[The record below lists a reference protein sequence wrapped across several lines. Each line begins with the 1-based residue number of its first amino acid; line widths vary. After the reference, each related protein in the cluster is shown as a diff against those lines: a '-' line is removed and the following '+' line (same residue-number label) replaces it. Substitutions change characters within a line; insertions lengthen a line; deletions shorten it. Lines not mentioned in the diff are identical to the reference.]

1 MTHSDHSDL
10 SRHGIRR
17 PGHIHWNRT
26 APALYQESLRRNE
39 SWLAQ
44 HGPLVV
50 KTGQHTGRSPKDR
63 YIVEDDVTRE
73 AINWGEVNQP
83 ISPEKFDRLHEHV
96 AHHLEGRDLFVQ
108 DLFAGADPD
117 YRMPVRIVTE
127 LAWHNLFARNL
138 FVRPTDPHHVH
149 EEPGFTVIAAPNCS
163 ADPERHGTRSPTFVL
178 LNFTKR
184 LVLIGGSFYGGEIKK
199 SIFTALNFLLT
210 ERDVFP
216 MHCSANVGPE
226 GDVALFF
233 GLSGTG
239 KTTLSTEPRRK
250 LIGDDEHGWHAD
262 GVFNF
267 EGGCYAKMI
276 RINPENEPEIYSA
289 STQFGALLE
298 NVVLDPD
305 TREPRFDSDAFTEN
319 TRGAYPIDHLDQVV
333 SEGTGTVPNA
343 MFMLSYDAFGVL
355 PPIAKLTPQQA
366 MRYFL
371 LGYTAK
377 VAGTE
382 RGVDEPQATFSSCFG
397 APFLPRPP
405 EVYARMLRER
415 LHQHDTSVWFVNTG
429 ITGGP
434 YGVGQRMP
442 LPQTRALIHAAL
454 DGTLDEGEFETDEVF
469 GLEIPTQCPGVSE
482 RLLNPKWAWDDPD
495 AYEAK
500 AQELADQF
508 KSRFKAFELDA

>member
-1 MTHSDHSDL
+1 MSSADL
-10 SRHGIRR
+10 DLTPHGIRR

-26 APALYQESLRRNE
+26 EPALVQESLKRSE

-44 HGPLVV
+44 GGPLVV

-63 YIVEDDVTRE
+63 FIVDDEVTRE
-73 AINWGEVNQP
+73 TINWGEINRP
-83 ISPEKFDRLHEHV
+83 ISSATFDRLHELT
-96 AHHLEGRDLFVQ
+96 ASHLEGRDLFVQ
-108 DLFAGADPD
+108 DLYAGADPD

-127 LAWHNLFARNL
+127 LAWHSLFARNL
-138 FVRPTDPHHVH
+138 FVRPEDESRPHD
-149 EEPGFTVIAAPNCS
+149 EPGFTVIAAPHCT

-178 LNFTKR
+178 LNFSKR
-184 LVLIGGSFYGGEIKK
+184 LVLIGGSHYGGEIKK
-199 SIFTALNFLLT
+199 AIFTALNYLLT

-216 MHCSANVGPE
+216 MHCSANVGPD

-239 KTTLSTEPRRK
+239 KTTLSTEPHRK
-250 LIGDDEHGWHAD
+250 LIGDDEHGWHAS

-267 EGGCYAKMI
+267 EGGCYAKTI
-276 RINPENEPEIYSA
+276 RIKPEDEPEIYRA
-289 STQFGALLE
+289 VTQFGAVLE

-305 TREPRFDSDAFTEN
+305 TREPIFDADTFTEN
-319 TRGAYPIDHLDQVV
+319 TRGAYPLGHLEHVV
-333 SEGTGTVPNA
+333 AEGTGGIPSSV
-343 MFMLSYDAFGVL
+343 FMLSFDAFGVL
-355 PPIAKLTPQQA
+355 PPIAKLTPAQA
-366 MRYFL
+366 MKYFL

-382 RGVDEPQATFSSCFG
+382 RGIDEPQVTFSSGFG

-415 LHQHDTSVWFVNTG
+415 MQTHDTSVWFVNTG

-454 DGTLDEGEFETDEVF
+454 DGTLERGDFATDDVF
-469 GLEIPTQCPGVSE
+469 GLQIPTQCPGVSE
-482 RLLNPKWAWDDPD
+482 TLLNPKWAWDDPK
-495 AYEAK
+495 AYDAK
-500 AQELADQF
+500 ARELVDQF
-508 KSRFKAFELDA
+508 EKRFKAFDLEP